1 MVLSFITPQVGARYR
16 LLMDDLER
24 ITGWRLDV
32 HESARINE
40 LADVARQLLWGSKLG
55 DMKVGV
61 HSGYAEARGSV
72 DVEDDV
78 AEALNRRYMEL
89 TGYELRFRRT

>member
-1 MVLSFITPQVGARYR
+1 MTWSGSPGG
-16 LLMDDLER
+16 
-24 ITGWRLDV
+24 GWT

-61 HSGYAEARGSV
+61 HSGAEARGSV

>member
-16 LLMDDLER
+16 SLMDDLER
-24 ITGWRLDV
+24 ITGWRLEV

-61 HSGYAEARGSV
+61 HSGYAEARGSLN
-72 DVEDDV
+72 VEEAV
-78 AEALNRRYMEL
+78 AADLNRRYLEL